1 MWSRFG
7 FLRWWSLIRAWN
19 FSAIRVSSGFKVVVV
34 VVVGVVL
41 ELSLSVSS
49 S

>member
-1 MWSRFG
+1 MLSRFG
-7 FLRWWSLIRAWN
+7 FLRWCSLIRAWN
-19 FSAIRVSSGFKVVVV
+19 FSAIRVSSGFKVVV
-34 VVVGVVL
+34 GVVL

>member
-34 VVVGVVL
+34 VGVVL